1 MARKR
6 AESMDQAS
14 FWALNAAGAPGKVC
28 RPTMASPQSGTMLDL
43 APVLEFIWG
52 MSVQLD
58 KIDRSGE

>member
-28 RPTMASPQSGTMLDL
+28 RPTMASTQSGAMLDF
-43 APVLEFIWG
+43 APAELPPDF
-52 MSVQLD
+52 LD
-58 KIDRSGE
+58 TDLSNRRHS